1 MKRRLVRII
10 CFFSLVFL
18 ISNGLVM
25 AAEVKTD
32 LDFVQTELRDVFR
45 ALASQFR
52 VDIFIDEDVRGV
64 VTLHLSRITLKEAF
78 SLLEKTYRLSIRKE
92 GSTYNVSRRYE
103 EFFQLKVEE
112 DLLSIE
118 MRDYPLTG
126 VLKKIRETY
135 QINLISPEDKQR
147 ITLTLYQVPLR
158 GALDTIAQLAGY
170 SIEDQNGIL
179 AFRPQSPISGGK
191 LSIGFKEGLV
201 SIEAQNAPISLIA
214 REITQKT
221 GVSVVPDN
229 NLNNTVSVFFQ
240 ELPLEDGLRVLASA
254 NNLRILQD
262 SPSLYR
268 IIKGSGGGFRVN
280 FQDDLLSVN
289 ASGIDISLVLEEIAR
304 ATKTNIIFEQDV
316 RGPINAQFERLP
328 LAVGL
333 NAMLE
338 ANNYTLD
345 VRNEHYYV
353 RRKNTQGGVRLNYNL
368 ETELFD
374 LEITNN
380 VTLSQILSQI
390 AQKANLNMVVY
401 ANVNAPINNIFLS
414 NMNIDQVISYL
425 LRGTTFTYKWDGKTI
440 LVGDGANLRLDN
452 DLIENHI
459 FYLENITAENLL
471 NTLPP
476 NFPRQFFVVIKEQ
489 NAISASGTA
498 PFLVQVESYI
508 KELDKPENRLRT
520 EVIRVKHM
528 KAEEVLKLFPASI
541 PKTDLMVIKE
551 ANAIAITGTNTYI
564 EKVKG
569 YVEQIDLTNPLI
581 LFDVM
586 VVQFSNRD
594 DGAWGVQSI
603 LQAEPGDKEST
614 SYSSGQLISE
624 VLIPGSRA
632 ADRFKVKLA
641 AMIKEKKAKIWANP
655 QITAL
660 NGSTANFN
668 VTTKEQIAIP
678 NEVGTADEKRTIYN
692 VIAVETGLQVSL
704 VPWVS
709 ATNDIT
715 VEIKPRISE
724 SIPSSAQTSDSSSQ
738 PSIPNTSQRSVETT
752 VRVRDSETIIIGGLR
767 QKIEAREINKVPIL
781 GSIPIIGHLFRYTS
795 KNVTENEFVIVITPR
810 LIDDGG
816 AANSV
821 TKETISNYS
830 TSLQEMTD
838 EFSSDKNKK

>member
-1 MKRRLVRII
+1 MKRCLVRII
-10 CFFSLVFL
+10 CFFSIMLLV
-18 ISNGLVM
+18 ISNGFGM

-32 LDFVQTELRDVFR
+32 LDFAQTELRDVFR

-52 VDIFIDEDVRGV
+52 VDIFIDEDVKDV
-64 VTLHLSRITLKEAF
+64 VTLHLSRVTLKEAF
-78 SLLEKTYRLSIRKE
+78 TLLEKTYRLSIRKE

-112 DLLSIE
+112 EELLTIE
-118 MRDYPLTG
+118 TRDYPLTE

-147 ITLTLYQVPLR
+147 ITLTLYKVPLK

-170 SIEDQNGIL
+170 TVEEQSGIL
-179 AFRPQSPISGGK
+179 AFRSQSPVSGGK
-191 LSIGFKEGLV
+191 LLVRFKDGLV
-201 SIEAQNAPISLIA
+201 SIEAQNAPISLVA

-254 NNLRILQD
+254 NSLRILQD
-262 SPSLYR
+262 KPSLYR

-280 FQDDLLSVN
+280 FQDELLSVN
-289 ASGIDISLVLEEIAR
+289 ATGIDISLVLEEIAR
-304 ATKTNIIFEQDV
+304 ATKTNIIYEQDV
-316 RGPINAQFERLP
+316 RGPINAQFERLS

-338 ANNYTLD
+338 ANSYSLD
-345 VRNEHYYV
+345 IRNEHYYV
-353 RRKNTQGGVRLNYNL
+353 RRKSVQGGIHINYNL
-368 ETELFD
+368 ETGLFD

-380 VTLSQILSQI
+380 ATLNQILSQI
-390 AQKANLNMVVY
+390 AQKADLNMVVY

-425 LRGTTFTYKWDGKTI
+425 LRGTTFTYKWDDKTI

-498 PFLVQVESYI
+498 PFLVQVENYI

-520 EVIRVKHM
+520 EVIRVKHI

-551 ANAIAITGTNTYI
+551 ANAIAITGTNAYI
-564 EKVKG
+564 EKVVD

-603 LQAEPGDKEST
+603 LQAETGDNEEST

-624 VLIPGSRA
+624 ILIPGSKA
-632 ADRFKVKLA
+632 AERFKVKLA

-655 QITAL
+655 QVTAL

-678 NEVGTADEKRTIYN
+678 NEIGTADEKRTIYN

-709 ATNDIT
+709 ATDDIT

-724 SIPSSAQTSDSSSQ
+724 SIPSSAQTSDSSS
-738 PSIPNTSQRSVETT
+738 PAIPNTSQRSVETT

-767 QKIEAREINKVPIL
+767 QKIESHEINKVPIL
-781 GSIPIIGHLFRYTS
+781 GSIPLIGHLFRYTS

-810 LIDDGG
+810 LIDDGVD
-816 AANSV
+816 AESV
-821 TKETISNYS
+821 TKEIINNYS
-830 TSLQEMTD
+830 TSLQDVTE
-838 EFSSDKNKK
+838 EFSSDK